1 MEKITTRPNTIN
13 LVVSKLED
21 ILNKILPIFKEN
33 SLQTVWTPSLFFYKK
48 KRGGGAEKYFNCFS
62 KVCYLM
68 NNKEHLTCKGYYN
81 SIH

>member
-48 KRGGGAEKYFNCFS
+48 KERGGGLKNILIVLVKY
-62 KVCYLM
+62 V
-68 NNKEHLTCKGYYN
+68 
-81 SIH
+81 I